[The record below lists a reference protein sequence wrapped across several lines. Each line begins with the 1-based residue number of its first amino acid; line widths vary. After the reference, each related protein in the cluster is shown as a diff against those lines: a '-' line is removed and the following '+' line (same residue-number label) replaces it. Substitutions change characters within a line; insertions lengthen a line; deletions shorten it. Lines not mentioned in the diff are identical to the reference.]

1 MQALPSSITIN
12 IDRETNIVSTDV
24 CDENENKSLK
34 YTACRDWKLFHCQEK
49 QGGPT
54 THSWLM
60 RYTLFGGEKKKS
72 NTSLCLKFLYSL

>member
-34 YTACRDWKLFHCQEK
+34 HTACRDWKLFHSCQEK

-60 RYTLFGGEKKKS
+60 RYTLFGGKKKEV
-72 NTSLCLKFLYSL
+72 KY